1 MMLPDQLR
9 ALLQLEWRIFGL
21 KHSPIVQISILFNLF
36 MVPHQRNW
44 GKASKRGGFPA
55 TQMELAV
62 LMSLVS
68 MFSHINILPYYQ
80 TSDGA

>member
-21 KHSPIVQISILFNLF
+21 KHSPILFNLF

-44 GKASKRGGFPA
+44 GKTSKRGGFPA

-68 MFSHINILPYYQ
+68 MFSHINTFPHYQ

>member
-36 MVPHQRNW
+36 MVPRQRNW
-44 GKASKRGGFPA
+44 EKASKRGSFPA
-55 TQMELAV
+55 THMELAV

-68 MFSHINILPYYQ
+68 MFGHINTLEHYQ
-80 TSDGA
+80 TSNGA